1 MKKILM
7 FMAIMIAVVSLSSC
21 GSLENN
27 EDCLYSYKSST
38 KNKPY
43 NYKSSS
49 NLESLLGRTNKI
61 IEPLNIYNKAKKQ
74 LDDYYEAKKQ
84 LDDYCKAKKQLDGYY
99 KAKKQLDD
107 YNIINKFN
115 IATNEKVI
123 VLNDSMCTISFINK
137 RYNSNFELYSQ
148 SRIEYTLVK
157 LRKGPVKGTT
167 IYSSIFLHV
176 NCESKKSIQKTID
189 YIDNGISHSLQE
201 DVLEDYMFKLLK
213 KTYDDNIKKGMSK
226 EDAKANCLYIRA
238 IANSDTYGKNIVF
251 KN

>member
-7 FMAIMIAVVSLSSC
+7 LMAIMIAVVSLSSC

-74 LDDYYEAKKQ
+74 LYDYN
-84 LDDYCKAKKQLDGYY
+84 KAKKQLYDYN
-99 KAKKQLDD
+99 KAKKQLYD
-107 YNIINKFN
+107 YNI
-115 IATNEKVI
+115 TNEKVI
-123 VLNDSMCTISFINK
+123 VLNDSMCTISFIDE

-148 SRIEYTLVK
+148 SRIEYTIVK

-167 IYSSIFLHV
+167 IYSSMFLNV
-176 NCESKKSIQKTID
+176 DYESKKSIQKTID

-226 EDAKANCLYIRA
+226 EDAKANCLYLMA
-238 IANSDTYGKNIVF
+238 IANSDTYGRDIVF
-251 KN
+251 ED

>member
-7 FMAIMIAVVSLSSC
+7 FMAIMIALVSLSSC

-27 EDCLYSYKSST
+27 EDCLYSCKSST

-74 LDDYYEAKKQ
+74 LDDY
-84 LDDYCKAKKQLDGYY
+84 
-99 KAKKQLDD
+99 
-107 YNIINKFN
+107 NITNKFN
-115 IATNEKVI
+115 FATNEKVI
-123 VLNDSMCTISFINK
+123 VLNDSMCTISFIYK

-167 IYSSIFLHV
+167 IYSSIFLPV

-189 YIDNGISHSLQE
+189 YIDNGFPHDLLDDSLE
-201 DVLEDYMFKLLK
+201 GDVFKLLK
-213 KTYDDNIKKGMSK
+213 KTYNDNIKKGMSK
-226 EDAKANCLYIRA
+226 EDAKANCLYLMA
-238 IANSDTYGKNIVF
+238 IANSDTFGQDIVF
-251 KN
+251 ED

>member
-1 MKKILM
+1 MFVKNMIMKKILM

-27 EDCLYSYKSST
+27 EDCLYSYKYLT
-38 KNKPY
+38 KNKSY

-61 IEPLNIYNKAKKQ
+61 IEPLNIYNK
-74 LDDYYEAKKQ
+74 E
-84 LDDYCKAKKQLDGYY
+84 KKQLDGYC

-167 IYSSIFLHV
+167 IYSSMFLPV

-238 IANSDTYGKNIVF
+238 MANSDTYGRDIVF
-251 KN
+251 ED